1 MRRKTVEKEP
11 IKQEIQVQQAS
22 GNQPNSSD
30 LKEREKAA
38 KKHSEKIKGL
48 MTDAGTYSFADDA
61 AIESAGLLLALIDE
75 AKELVKTHIQFYAK
89 SGATAISPEI
99 NNLRGLMQ
107 DYRKFAD
114 DLGLTPKSRKK
125 LDIQKKK
132 EVKSSVLELRKKAI

>member
-11 IKQEIQVQQAS
+11 EKEQTEPNGQ
-22 GNQPNSSD
+22 NQSQTTIN
-30 LKEREKAA
+30 LAEREKRA
-38 KKHSEKIKGL
+38 KKHANKIKKL
-48 MTDAGTYSFADDA
+48 MIDAGSYSEADDS

-75 AKELVKTHIQFYAK
+75 AKDLVKTHIQHYTK

-99 NNLRGLMQ
+99 NNLRGLLQ

-125 LDIQKKK
+125 LDVKKKK
-132 EVKSSVLELRKKAI
+132 EVTSSVLALRKKAI

>member
-11 IKQEIQVQQAS
+11 EKDQAE
-22 GNQPNSSD
+22 PNGQNHGQSTIN
-30 LKEREKAA
+30 LEEREKRA
-38 KKHSEKIKGL
+38 KKHAAKIKKL
-48 MTDAGTYSFADDA
+48 MIDAGSYSEADDS

-75 AKELVKTHIQFYAK
+75 AKDLVKTHIQHYTK

-99 NNLRGLMQ
+99 NNLRGLLQ

-125 LDIQKKK
+125 LDVQKKK
-132 EVKSSVLELRKKAI
+132 EVTSSVLALRKKAI